1 MTKITSTYAA
11 SAIVGGVAVL
21 AALFAVVPAS
31 QADTG
36 WRVRQPSPPTMVM
49 TYFDSA
55 NDLVR
60 FYVGGK
66 EVAILN
72 GAGVEA
78 SHPNG
83 R

>member
-1 MTKITSTYAA
+1 MTKINP
-11 SAIVGGVAVL
+11 VL
-21 AALFAVVPAS
+21 AGFAVAGAAVAAILALVPAS

-36 WRVRQPSPPTMVM
+36 WRVRQSPPSVVM
-49 TYFDSA
+49 TYFDQA
-55 NDLVR
+55 NGLVR

-72 GAGVEA
+72 SNGVMP
-78 SHPNG
+78 SHSES